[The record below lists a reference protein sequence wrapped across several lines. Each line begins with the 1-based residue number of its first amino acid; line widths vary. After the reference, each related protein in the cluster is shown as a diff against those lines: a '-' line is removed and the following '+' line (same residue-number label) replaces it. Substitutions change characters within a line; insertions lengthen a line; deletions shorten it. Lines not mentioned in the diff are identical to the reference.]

1 MMLWLMNPQLERLQ
15 MFENF
20 SSYVVTKNFFEPST
34 FELHLPLTED
44 MLLLIREKQLC
55 TGNLIMKSDEDEAY
69 LIEELQPNFE
79 HFGGEIIVKGRDLRA
94 YLERRVILKEQ
105 VQTATP
111 DTLIRSWLNE
121 CILAPTDRKRKM
133 AQFEIGYLPLFKNKI
148 TVELNYQNLLE
159 TIADLCKII
168 GFGFKVR
175 VDLKIGKLFLDV
187 WQGEDRTGNQ
197 TKQTQAIFSQ
207 EFENILTQA
216 FTENLMDQKTTA
228 ILSYERDEIKRLLE
242 VSDDVQGL
250 SRKEIYI
257 DATSSGKGDDTHPV
271 SESEQ
276 KELVKQK
283 GVETLASY
291 QMIQTMEAD
300 VITNGN
306 LRYKEDYD
314 LGDKVSVVSEKLGLR
329 LDTRIETIE
338 EVYEQNGLEI
348 RLIFGNK
355 VPTLV
360 EKIKRK
366 VK

>member
-15 MFENF
+15 LLENF
-20 SSYVVTKNFFEPST
+20 SSYIVTKHYFKPSS
-34 FELHLPLTED
+34 FELHLPLTEE
-44 MLLLIREKQLC
+44 MLRLIRENQLC
-55 TGNLIMKSDEDEAY
+55 TGNLMMQSDTEEAY

-79 HFGGEIIVKGRDLRA
+79 HFGGEIIIKGRDLRA
-94 YLERRVILKEQ
+94 YLERRIIMKEE

-111 DTLIRSWLNE
+111 DILIRSWLTE
-121 CILAPTDRKRKM
+121 CILSPADSKRRI
-133 AQFEIGYLPLFKNKI
+133 AQFEMGNLPVFKDKLTI
-148 TVELNYQNLLE
+148 ALNYQNLLE
-159 TIADLCKII
+159 AMSDLCKIT

-175 VDLKIGKLFLDV
+175 VNLAMRKLFLDV
-187 WQGEDRTGNQ
+187 YQGVDRTGNQ
-197 TKQTQAIFSQ
+197 TKHTQAIFSQ

-228 ILSYERDEIKRLLE
+228 ILSYEHDEIKKLLE
-242 VSDDVQGL
+242 VSNNEQGL

-257 DATSSGKGDDTHPV
+257 DATSSGKGDENHPI

-276 KELVKQK
+276 KELVKQE
-283 GVETLASY
+283 GLETLANY

-306 LRYKEDYD
+306 LRYQEDYD
-314 LGDKVSVVSEKLGLR
+314 LGDKVTVISEKLGLR

-338 EVYEQNGLEI
+338 EVYEQNGREI

-360 EKIKRK
+360 DKIKRK